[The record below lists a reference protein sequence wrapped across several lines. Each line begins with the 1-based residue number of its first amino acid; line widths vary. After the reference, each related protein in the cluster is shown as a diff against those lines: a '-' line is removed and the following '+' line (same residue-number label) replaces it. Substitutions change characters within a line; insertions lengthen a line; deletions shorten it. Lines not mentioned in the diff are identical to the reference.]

1 MLYTALTRARNQLY
15 IIEDEE
21 SGKSLRRGKGSSGLG
36 DFAFRLL
43 QQLNL
48 VKRVK
53 SIDAGENEMTP
64 QEHNA
69 RGVLLVT
76 KAIAASNDG
85 AKTEDVVQMFEEA
98 ADRFRPDKGNDS
110 SLLHQCAKH
119 LRAILTKRSLI
130 QELKTNFWSQ
140 KRGAFLFG
148 GRFSQILGFETKAAD
163 FVQRTIDDPFVV
175 DEARQLS
182 VVMED
187 AFYGSQYWSHFEP
200 ICAKIKEACS

>member
-1 MLYTALTRARNQLY
+1 MSTQLTWKQPQ
-15 IIEDEE
+15 
-21 SGKSLRRGKGSSGLG
+21 SWQ

-48 VKRVK
+48 VKRVT

-98 ADRFRPDKGNDS
+98 ADRFRPDKGNDP
-110 SLLHQCAKH
+110 SLLHQCEKH
-119 LRAILTKRSLI
+119 LRANLTKRSLI

-175 DEARQLS
+175 DEARQLI

-200 ICAKIKEACS
+200 ICTKIKEACS